1 MLKSMTA
8 FGRATADTGTRT
20 VTVEIRSVN
29 SRYLDC
35 SAHFPRLMDFTDD
48 RVRQYLTSG
57 GVTRGKVDVSVT
69 VENTSES
76 EVTLSLD
83 REYLGSY
90 LAVLRELRDGYG
102 LADDISVMSVA
113 ADKNVITAEK
123 PEADAERDWAEVKP
137 VLDSALAVFLEAR
150 AAEGERIE
158 ADLRLKLAGIVKMVD
173 MIESLS
179 LSDVAGSRRRI
190 EERLRKVLDDLGI
203 RADENRILTE
213 CAIYADRIA
222 IDEELVRLRS
232 HFGAFETILASG
244 EPAGRKL
251 DFLMQEMNREVNTIG
266 SKCQN
271 SGIAHT
277 VVDVKCE
284 LEKIREQIQNIE

>member
-8 FGRATADTGTRT
+8 FGRATVDTGTRT

-35 SAHFPRLMDFTDD
+35 SAHFPRSVGFTDD
-48 RVRQYLTSG
+48 RVRQFLTSG
-57 GVTRGKVDVSVT
+57 GVARGKVDVSVT
-69 VENTSES
+69 VENTSEP
-76 EVTLSLD
+76 EATLSLD
-83 REYLGSY
+83 REYLNSY

-102 LADDISVMSVA
+102 LSDDISVMSVA

-123 PEADAERDWAEVKP
+123 PEADAERDWAEIAP
-137 VLDSALAVFLEAR
+137 ALDSALAAFLDAR
-150 AAEGERIE
+150 AKEGARIE
-158 ADLRLKLAGIVKMVD
+158 ADLRLKLAGIVEMVD
-173 MIESLS
+173 RIESIS
-179 LSDVAGSRRRI
+179 RSDIDGSRKRI

-222 IDEELVRLRS
+222 IDEEIVRLRS
-232 HFGAFETILASG
+232 HFTAFETILEAG

-251 DFLMQEMNREVNTIG
+251 DFLMQEMNREINTIG

-271 SGIAHT
+271 SETAHI